1 MFYIN
6 VRTWRPNW
14 SVGCRTGLGPVA
26 PNINDVREL
35 PADQVMGGYDTEF
48 NITYPKLTLLSEFT
62 M

>member
-6 VRTWRPNW
+6 VRTWRPKW

-35 PADQVMGGYDTEF
+35 PAGQVMGGYDTEF
-48 NITYPKLTLLSEFT
+48 SYTRANSSF
-62 M
+62 